1 MQPQV
6 LTYFQPSAEVHS
18 ISDLIALRTD
28 PPTDTEL
35 FTFIYL
41 IHCVCGGWM
50 FMCQCTCV
58 VYVHVP
64 VHMCGD
70 ERTVCWSQF
79 SSSAMWVQRIKL
91 RPPGLATCAFCL
103 LRHLTNPCLTF

>member
-28 PPTDTEL
+28 PPTDTDTDPPTDTEL

-41 IHCVCGGWM
+41 IHFVCGGWM
-50 FMCQCTCV
+50 FMCQCICV
-58 VYVHVP
+58 E
-64 VHMCGD
+64 MRG
-70 ERTVCWSQF
+70 QF
-79 SSSAMWVQRIKL
+79 DGVSFLL
-91 RPPGLATCAFCL
+91 RPCGF
-103 LRHLTNPCLTF
+103 RG